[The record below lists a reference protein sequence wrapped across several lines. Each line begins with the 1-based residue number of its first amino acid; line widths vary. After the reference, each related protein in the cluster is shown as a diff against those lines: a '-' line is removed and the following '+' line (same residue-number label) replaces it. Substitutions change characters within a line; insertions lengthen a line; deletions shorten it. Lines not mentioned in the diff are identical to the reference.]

1 MQSWSLNCKILSCDV
16 YCPNIRL
23 SVQANQQKC
32 RLMWKLSLLNHR
44 FEVMQTIIV
53 SCRQPCHGSSYSDH
67 QKHEEQSNPWDMTE
81 IHLPLEVVK
90 NLDKELQPFKTLMI
104 NSNIL
109 VAMELAKIDKTFLL
123 IDLPNKQA
131 SSAWFWNNVLV
142 QVKSYLMSN
151 FLAN

>member
-1 MQSWSLNCKILSCDV
+1 
-16 YCPNIRL
+16 
-23 SVQANQQKC
+23 
-32 RLMWKLSLLNHR
+32 
-44 FEVMQTIIV
+44 
-53 SCRQPCHGSSYSDH
+53 
-67 QKHEEQSNPWDMTE
+67 MTE

-131 SSAWFWNNVLV
+131 SSA
-142 QVKSYLMSN
+142 
-151 FLAN
+151 